1 MTYETLQEA
10 QAYLTQ
16 ERNGESRRLIDLE
29 HLRSKHNTTEIL
41 SFLKDYRKEKERALR
56 NMILIDKTHRKV
68 DQLVASIFRIYM
80 AIKTLEDGEVI
91 HVHRVDPVSDGKEV
105 RKIVGTKS
113 RTGQSSKLSKRDS
126 SGHSR
131 AGVGQDEDHDGEDRT
146 PGDETRCIA

>member
-16 ERNGESRRLIDLE
+16 ERNGECRRLIDLE
-29 HLRSKHNTTEIL
+29 HLRSKHNTQEIL

-68 DQLVASIFRIYM
+68 DELVASVFRIYM

-91 HVHRVDPVSDGKEV
+91 MVHRIDPAINRKEV
-105 RKIVGTKS
+105 RRFVGTES
-113 RTGQSSKLSKRDS
+113 RTGQGSKLSKGNR

-131 AGVGQDEDHDGEDRT
+131 AGVGKDSDHDGTDRS
-146 PGDETRCIA
+146 PGDETRSVA